1 MNNEGLTLEQMI
13 DNYAEL
19 AVTKGVNIQPNQQ
32 LVVNAPVECADFA
45 RTVVKK
51 AYEAGSGYVTVIWN
65 DDQIQRL
72 TYEYNETSFF
82 EQVPAWKREQ
92 LNSLAEEGAAF
103 LHLFG
108 EDPSVLAGIDP
119 EKPAT
124 AARVRNKAFDKYR
137 HGLDF
142 GINTWSIVGVPTKA
156 WATTVFPDLDAGE
169 AVRRLWYA
177 ILETARSNGENP
189 AAVWDAHNATFEHH
203 KTLLNDCQFDHLHY
217 TSSNGTDLTVGLNK
231 GHVWEGGSATVAN
244 GTVYFPNMPTEEVF
258 TTPDRLRVDGI
269 VYSVIPLVHAG
280 SIIRDFWIRFENGC
294 AVEFGAEEGEEVL
307 RQIIETDEN
316 SCRLGECALVAKDT
330 PIRESGL
337 LFYNTLYDENA
348 SCHLALGQG
357 FPGCREGGLE
367 MEKAELIEHG
377 VNFSHTHVDF
387 MIGANDMNIVG
398 VKSDGEEIPIFED
411 GVWAPYFC

>member
-1 MNNEGLTLEQMI
+1 
-13 DNYAEL
+13 
-19 AVTKGVNIQPNQQ
+19 
-32 LVVNAPVECADFA
+32 
-45 RTVVKK
+45 
-51 AYEAGSGYVTVIWN
+51 
-65 DDQIQRL
+65 
-72 TYEYNETSFF
+72 
-82 EQVPAWKREQ
+82 
-92 LNSLAEEGAAF
+92 
-103 LHLFG
+103 
-108 EDPSVLAGIDP
+108 
-119 EKPAT
+119 
-124 AARVRNKAFDKYR
+124 
-137 HGLDF
+137 
-142 GINTWSIVGVPTKA
+142 
-156 WATTVFPDLDAGE
+156 
-169 AVRRLWYA
+169 
-177 ILETARSNGENP
+177 
-189 AAVWDAHNATFEHH
+189 
-203 KTLLNDCQFDHLHY
+203 
-217 TSSNGTDLTVGLNK
+217 
-231 GHVWEGGSATVAN
+231 
-244 GTVYFPNMPTEEVF
+244 MPTEEVF